1 MFIISSER
9 DRVTSKHDQQALF
22 EAVLKHQ
29 PKSWYHCFDKVLDI
43 HHRMMTKVE
52 GNDYQN
58 LVIALAKAYVESDLT
73 WAEVIEIGYHMLQGK
88 TCDAV
93 VTELNLNQQ
102 VSPNMP
108 VMMTMVNKQTIVDA
122 HN

>member
-1 MFIISSER
+1 MFIISSES